1 MRGIS
6 PDERRAASEGQAHAK
21 LLRMTGTEPHEARP
35 SNWNA
40 PNIITAA
47 RIVATPFFV
56 WMLLA
61 DHGEWGPLRWGAAAF
76 FMLAIATDAWDGHI
90 ARSRGL
96 ITNLG
101 KLLDPIAD
109 KFLTGAALVGLSILG
124 ELPWWVTA
132 VVLLREIG
140 ITVHRLFEA
149 RSVVLAAAWMG
160 KLKTVSQAVAITLA
174 IMPLAAVLGDWVV
187 WINIVMMTIAVALTV
202 LSGIDYV
209 ITVARLGKAAR

>member
-1 MRGIS
+1 MTS
-6 PDERRAASEGQAHAK
+6 SDPAPAK
-21 LLRMTGTEPHEARP
+21 P

-61 DHGEWGPLRWGAAAF
+61 DGGTDGALRWASAAF
-76 FMLAIATDAWDGHI
+76 FVLAIATDAWDGHI

-96 ITNLG
+96 ITDLG

-124 ELPWWVTA
+124 ELPWWITA
-132 VVLLREIG
+132 VVLVREIG
-140 ITVHRLFEA
+140 VTIHRLIIA
-149 RSVVLAAAWMG
+149 SDVVVAAAWMG
-160 KLKTVSQAVAITLA
+160 KLKTVAQSVAITLA
-174 IMPLAAVLGDWVV
+174 LLPLASVLGEAAPIAIWA
-187 WINIVMMTIAVALTV
+187 NILTMSIAVALTI

-209 ITVARLGKAAR
+209 LSHVRSLR